1 MSEEKGKVTTYTPQP
16 GLQYKY
22 CASNLDVV
30 FAGGSM
36 NSGKSFATILS
47 VAEPLLDPNFR
58 AVFLRRN
65 LQETKVAGGLLQDM
79 KKVYSGIY
87 TSVKESDNPRMT
99 FSNNSF
105 IDFTHISD
113 ENPTN
118 LVERIKGWQYDL
130 IYFDE
135 GTSYEWSTFRLLF
148 SRNRGTAKWTGK
160 IRLTTN
166 PKKNHWIRTFIDD
179 YIGADGYIKPDWDGR
194 VRYFYIKGKDVESV
208 VWGDTK
214 EEVYQKCKY
223 DIDEALVK
231 FKDVTYESL
240 IKSFTFYLGSTAEN
254 KASIGANAGYLGSVA
269 AMGEVE
275 RKQNLLG
282 NWNVT
287 LEDDEIPLPYSIA
300 ESVFSNDPR
309 ENGDKWI
316 TADLADTGTD
326 NTMIWVWN
334 GLHIIDYKIIC
345 KSTPAMNVEYLKL
358 MASKHDIPDN
368 HIIYDAIRAAY
379 VYDYIPD
386 AIGFKSYSRTLANSK
401 YGRMYFNLKDDCY
414 ARMVEVI
421 TRRLLSFDD
430 EIANSKY
437 IHLKLKNDI
446 SIKTEFI
453 EECSVVKFKD
463 LPGGKKT
470 LLNKKEMN
478 QQLGKGRSMDLLDPI
493 AMRMLPLL
501 IYEYGQELIETEVCR
516 EEKKDT
522 DGQRVNVYR
531 EDTWC

>member
-1 MSEEKGKVTTYTPQP
+1 MSD
-16 GLQYKY
+16 
-22 CASNLDVV
+22 LDVT
-30 FAGGSM
+30 FGGGSM

-47 VAEPLLDPNFR
+47 VAQPLLDPNFR

-65 LQETKVAGGLLQDM
+65 LQETKVAGGLLQEM
-79 KKVYSGIY
+79 KKVFGDVY
-87 TSVKESDNPRMT
+87 TSVKESDNPRML
-99 FSNNSF
+99 FPNGSF
-105 IDFTHISD
+105 VDFTHISD
-113 ENPTN
+113 ENPSN
-118 LVERIKGWQYDL
+118 LIERIKGWQYDL

-166 PKKNHWIRTFIDD
+166 PKKNHWIRKFIDD

-231 FKDVTYESL
+231 FKGVTYESL

-282 NWNVT
+282 NWNIT

-334 GLHIIDYKIIC
+334 GLHIIDYKILC
-345 KSTPAMNVEYLKL
+345 KSTPSMNVEYLKH

-379 VYDYIPD
+379 VYDYIPN

-401 YGRMYFNLKDDCY
+401 YGRMYYNMKDDCY

-437 IHLKLKNDI
+437 VHLKLKNDI

-501 IYEYGQELIETEVCR
+501 VYEYGQELIETEVHR
-516 EEKKDT
+516 EEKKDM
-522 DGQRVNVYR
+522 DGYSVNIYNS
-531 EDTWC
+531 DTWC